1 MMCSHVSHNSRYM
14 VSAARRTYVGFLIS
28 ISTVTKQ
35 VLDDLAL
42 PIVRCMVQGR
52 LPQLRI
58 AHQSHRHTERTQAV
72 GRDRATNSICS
83 VHIHVTLIDNTLY
96 SRHIAANAGCHQLDG
111 VDAC

>member
-1 MMCSHVSHNSRYM
+1 MMCSHVRHNSRYM
-14 VSAARRTYVGFLIS
+14 ASAARRTYVGFPIS

-35 VLDDLAL
+35 VLYDLAL

-83 VHIHVTLIDNTLY
+83 VHIHVTLIDNTLH
-96 SRHIAANAGCHQLDG
+96 SRHVAANAGCHQLDSI
-111 VDAC
+111 DAC